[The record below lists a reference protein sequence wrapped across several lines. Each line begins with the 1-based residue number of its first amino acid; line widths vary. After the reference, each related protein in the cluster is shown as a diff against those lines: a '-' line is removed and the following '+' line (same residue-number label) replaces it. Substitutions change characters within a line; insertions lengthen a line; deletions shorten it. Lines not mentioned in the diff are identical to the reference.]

1 MNYEFYLPFPPTV
14 NNYYVKTARGVFI
27 SQKGRKFRAATAEA
41 LSQQLGLVPKISD
54 RMFVDIILF
63 PPDLRKRDVDNY
75 NKSLLDAITDY
86 GLWEDDSLIDQLMVY
101 RGEKIK
107 NGQVFVRLTD
117 AGPVIKMGQEQM
129 I

>member
-1 MNYEFYLPFPPTV
+1 MLYEFYLPFPPTV
-14 NNYYVKTARGVFI
+14 NNYYVKTQRGVFI
-27 SQKGRKFRAATAEA
+27 SQKGRKFRADTAES

-54 RMFVDIILF
+54 RMFLDVILF
-63 PPDLRKRDVDNY
+63 PPDKRKRDVDNY

-101 RGEKIK
+101 RGEKVR
-107 NGQVFVRLTD
+107 NGQVFVRITD
-117 AGPVIKMGQEQM
+117 AGPVIKLGQEQM